1 MWWICVADIS
11 RALWVP
17 RRRLLWQ
24 QVRRR
29 DLSGSGGWRVYVMN
43 IQIGER
49 PSSSRTTFSY
59 ICNTLLQVTRLQMSG
74 YSVASYLVQ

>member
-11 RALWVP
+11 RALRVP

-29 DLSGSGGWRVYVMN
+29 LPLSGSGGWRIYVMN
-43 IQIGER
+43 IQIGE
-49 PSSSRTTFSY
+49 
-59 ICNTLLQVTRLQMSG
+59 LLHTSCADAHIVTWQSLM
-74 YSVASYLVQ
+74 

>member
-17 RRRLLWQ
+17 CRRLLWQ

-29 DLSGSGGWRVYVMN
+29 LPLSGSGGWRIYVMN
-43 IQIGER
+43 IQIGE
-49 PSSSRTTFSY
+49 
-59 ICNTLLQVTRLQMSG
+59 LLHTSCAGPHIVTWESLM
-74 YSVASYLVQ
+74 